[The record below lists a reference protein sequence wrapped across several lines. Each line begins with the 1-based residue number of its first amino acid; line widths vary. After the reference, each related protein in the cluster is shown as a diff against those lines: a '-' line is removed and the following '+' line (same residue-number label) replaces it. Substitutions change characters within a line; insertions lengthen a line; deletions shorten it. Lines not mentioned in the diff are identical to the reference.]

1 MTAAFLYCA
10 ARNGI
15 FLKANVVL
23 QRVELQ
29 RSDLQHAITL
39 VAQTLALPAS
49 PYDRALWKTAA
60 ASAAVAKR
68 TTTPQQTINIR
79 SDTCVQ
85 KKEQEEK
92 QQEEK
97 PEEEK
102 KKEAPVSWKESVL
115 QELEARRQREAAESA
130 EHEPRRKKMR
140 QTTLLF

>member
-79 SDTCVQ
+79 SDTSVQ
-85 KKEQEEK
+85 KKE
-92 QQEEK
+92 QEEK

>member
-79 SDTCVQ
+79 SDTSVQ
-85 KKEQEEK
+85 KK

-102 KKEAPVSWKESVL
+102 KETPVSWKESVL

>member
-79 SDTCVQ
+79 NDTCVQ
-85 KKEQEEK
+85 KK